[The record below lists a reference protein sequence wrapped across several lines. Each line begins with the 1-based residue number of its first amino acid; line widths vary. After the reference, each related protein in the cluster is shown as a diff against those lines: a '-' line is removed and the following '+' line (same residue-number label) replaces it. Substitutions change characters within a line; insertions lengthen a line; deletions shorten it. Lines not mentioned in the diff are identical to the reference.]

1 MDLRGGP
8 AWPGSIAAHAN
19 GSLIVVFGNH
29 AHRLSPDLEVEAS
42 VELPVVA
49 PYNGFVVLPDGTI
62 VTRNSTASRPSHTVT
77 AAERDPC
84 ELLALD
90 PGTLTIVDRCT
101 LPDASIARLS
111 ADGATVFVVGDS
123 SLFSIP
129 WVGGFRP
136 AEGIRATYRTFEG
149 QTCGWDAVI
158 MGSTAWFLDDGKGSD
173 ACDGTLRGHEV
184 STVPLHLVRVD
195 LGDRAMSRWPRSRAC
210 PGD

>member
-1 MDLRGGP
+1 MIVCGAVADPHSLEPLARSVDLPGGP

-62 VTRNSTASRPSHTVT
+62 VTKNSAASRPGHPVA

-90 PGTLTIVDRCT
+90 PGALTIVDRCT

-111 ADGATVFVVGDS
+111 ADGTTVFVVGDS
-123 SLFSIP
+123 SFFSIP
-129 WVGGFRP
+129 
-136 AEGIRATYRTFEG
+136 
-149 QTCGWDAVI
+149 
-158 MGSTAWFLDDGKGSD
+158 MG
-173 ACDGTLRGHEV
+173 RG
-184 STVPLHLVRVD
+184 VP
-195 LGDRAMSRWPRSRAC
+195 
-210 PGD
+210 PG